1 MHSPIHSTFYQPI
14 HPLQQQLSQQLHH
27 WCELEELLRWH
38 KRPLV
43 AVLHSQTHIIHGNIL
58 DCIMIP
64 FLTFWGKRRWATG
77 RGMICVR
84 RWCLASL
91 SLCNDV
97 GYVFLHPWWLLI
109 CWCLW
114 HAIEL
119 LIALK
124 RKSRQCFQRLYCFRC
139 LVMQRG
145 SAFNGCI
152 AFLASGGSLFS
163 SQCIQQKMT
172 LYIGIGWIG
181 WERWLSQKKK
191 DVTSFFEQHDEASKK
206 DVTSFYFGKVIFPK
220 STKIA

>member
-1 MHSPIHSTFYQPI
+1 
-14 HPLQQQLSQQLHH
+14 
-27 WCELEELLRWH
+27 
-38 KRPLV
+38 
-43 AVLHSQTHIIHGNIL
+43 
-58 DCIMIP
+58 MIP

-206 DVTSFYFGKVIFPK
+206 DVTSIYFWESHLSQKHKNRLVIFLKDGDVDISRLWDRDISQIEVGYKWAK
-220 STKIA
+220 SDCASS